1 MLGKYRVLDPLGR
14 GGMARV
20 YRAYHPRLD
29 RYVAIKVM
37 RTDLVDDPE
46 FLARFQREARA
57 IAALRHPHIVQ
68 VHDFD
73 VHEDIY
79 YMVMELLEGDTLKAR
94 HNDYRSRDEQM
105 PLGETVRILLDV
117 LDGLEY
123 AHREGMIHRDIKP
136 ANIML
141 TKRGQAVLT
150 DFGIAQIVGGTRYT
164 VSGALM
170 GTLNYMAPE
179 QGLQGQCDARCDI
192 YSLGIVF
199 YEMLTQSVPFDA
211 DTPLAILMKH
221 LNDPLPLPSEANP
234 DIPEPFERVVLK
246 ALAKQPEDRYSTAGE
261 MADALRTAAL
271 EAGVQLPDR
280 VSLPRSFVAANDP
293 SESIA
298 VFSGTARSDIEN
310 DRFAGDETDATL
322 GEQLEQE
329 PAYEMAVKVAGLS
342 TPQPAQKP
350 AREPVP
356 APAQVATAPRQALAP
371 VLSVVGTVVN
381 ALSSAIARAAPGF
394 DRFLTTE
401 SRGRVPKAL
410 LTGLG
415 TVAGYNLLAVWI
427 GGLSGRWG
435 LFRTGWPLE
444 LLAISIG
451 LFLIMYALN
460 IVWLLI
466 PAGIL
471 LGNGLLFSYCQLS
484 GRWEHWAFLWP
495 LEPIV
500 IGGSIWLTFRLAKDK
515 QSRAMIRPV
524 GCALGM
530 ATAAWSVLIAI
541 GSMVVDL
548 IVHIGQ

>member
-1 MLGKYRVLDPLGR
+1 MPVSLKGQMLGKYRVLDPLGR

-29 RYVAIKVM
+29 RYVAVKVM

-94 HNDYRSRDEQM
+94 HSDYRSRGERM
-105 PLGETVRILLDV
+105 PLGETVRILIDV

-141 TKRGQAVLT
+141 TKHGQAVLT

-234 DIPEPFERVVLK
+234 EIPEHFERIVLK
-246 ALAKQPEDRYSTAGE
+246 ALSKQPEDRYTSAGE
-261 MADALRTAAL
+261 MATALQIAAQ
-271 EAGVQLPDR
+271 EAGIDLPDR

-298 VFSGTARSDIEN
+298 VFSGTARAGIESDQ
-310 DRFAGDETDATL
+310 FAGDETDATL
-322 GEQLEQE
+322 GEQLDQE
-329 PAYEMAVKVAGLS
+329 PAYEMAVKVAGLR
-342 TPQPAQKP
+342 PRVPAQ
-350 AREPVP
+350 EPVP
-356 APAQVATAPRQALAP
+356 AIAAPSKKLAP
-371 VLSVVGTVVN
+371 VLGFVGTIVG
-381 ALSSAIARAAPGF
+381 ALSSAIIRAAPGF
-394 DRFLTTE
+394 DRFLTKE
-401 SRGRVPKAL
+401 SKGHVARAL
-410 LTGLG
+410 FTGLG

-444 LLAISIG
+444 LLVVSIG
-451 LFLIMYALN
+451 LYIMMYALN
-460 IVWLLI
+460 AVWLLI

-471 LGNGLLFSYCQLS
+471 MGNGLIFAYCQLS
-484 GRWEHWAFLWP
+484 GQWEHWAFLWP

-500 IGGSIWLTFRLAKDK
+500 VGGSLWLTFHLARDK
-515 QSRAMIRPV
+515 QSRALVRPI
-524 GCALGM
+524 GCAFGV
-530 ATAAWSVLIAI
+530 ATAAWSALIAI
-541 GSMVVDL
+541 GSMIVDL
-548 IVHIGQ
+548 IVHMGQ